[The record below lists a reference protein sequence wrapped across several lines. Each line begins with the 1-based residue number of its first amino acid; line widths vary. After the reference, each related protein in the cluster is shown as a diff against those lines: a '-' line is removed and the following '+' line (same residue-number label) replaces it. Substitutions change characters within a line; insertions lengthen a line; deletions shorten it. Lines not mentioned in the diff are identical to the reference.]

1 MSSRI
6 NLPLLNFSRPQETF
20 AVVDGRA
27 VTREKFLA
35 DMLQVADQLPE
46 QPYAI
51 NLCENRYYFAVGFM
65 AAMLRGQHNL
75 LPPNQLSS
83 TIEEITADYPDSYS
97 LSETAEQFSERLQ
110 THKIEIN
117 LETTSKPDQAPEIS
131 ADHIAAILF
140 TSGSTG
146 KPVANPKTWHQLVK
160 GVELILQR
168 FNLQKGELTSLVAT
182 VPAQHMFGLE
192 CTLLAPLFGNV
203 LLQTERPFYPDD
215 IRQSLEDVSAPRVL
229 ITTPMHIRACITAD
243 CDWPELGFIVSAT
256 DNLSADVAADAELA
270 LSTQVFEI
278 LGCTEAGAFAT
289 RRTVTDKTWRM
300 LPGMRIFD
308 GSDVAAVRGPQL
320 PESAPLQDIVQL
332 HSDTEFELLGRQTDL
347 IKVAGKRA
355 SLNDLNI
362 KLQSIDGVEDG
373 VFIPPDKNNKPG
385 TRLAAIIV
393 APETTVES
401 VLAALG
407 KVLDPVFFPRPLL
420 KADKLPRNATGKLPR
435 EALLQLLRQIHCM
448 SFTKEFSIPTSH
460 PSLPGHFPD
469 NPVVPGVVIL
479 QQIEIAFQNWQK
491 NVVLSGWPQV
501 KFLQPVSPDQKVEV
515 KFDLKNN
522 QQAGFKCVSADK
534 VVASGIFEFQRMEK
548 K

>member
-1 MSSRI
+1 MSSRTK
-6 NLPLLNFSRPQETF
+6 LPLLNFSQPHGTF
-20 AVVDGRA
+20 AVIDSKPVDRQ
-27 VTREKFLA
+27 KFLA
-35 DMLQVADQLPE
+35 DIQYAAASLPD

-51 NLCENRYYFAVGFM
+51 NLCENRYYFAVAFV
-65 AAMLRGQHNL
+65 AVILRGQHNL
-75 LPPNQLSS
+75 LPPNQLS
-83 TIEEITADYPDSYS
+83 TTLEEIAADYPGCYS

-110 THKIEIN
+110 THKIEIRTGTD
-117 LETTSKPDQAPEIS
+117 EKPDEAPEVPEN
-131 ADHIAAILF
+131 HIAAILF

-160 GVELILQR
+160 GVELVLQR
-168 FNLQKGELTSLVAT
+168 FNLQKEKLTSLVAT
-182 VPAQHMFGLE
+182 IPAQHMFGLE

-203 LLQTERPFYPDD
+203 LLQTGRPFYPDD

-243 CDWPELGFIVSAT
+243 CDWPELEFVISAT
-256 DNLSADVAADAELA
+256 DNLSVDVAVDAELA

-289 RRTVTDKTWRM
+289 RRTVTDKTWQT

-308 GSDVAAVRGPQL
+308 GSGAATVQGPQL
-320 PESAPLQDIVQL
+320 PEAVPLQDIVQL

-373 VFIPPDKNNKPG
+373 VFIAPDKNNKPG
-385 TRLAAIIV
+385 IRLAAIIV

-401 VLAALG
+401 VLAELG
-407 KVLDPVFFPRPLL
+407 KVLDPVFLPRPLL

-435 EALLQLLRQIHCM
+435 EALLQLLRKI
-448 SFTKEFSIPTSH
+448 
-460 PSLPGHFPD
+460 
-469 NPVVPGVVIL
+469 N
-479 QQIEIAFQNWQK
+479 
-491 NVVLSGWPQV
+491 
-501 KFLQPVSPDQKVEV
+501 
-515 KFDLKNN
+515 
-522 QQAGFKCVSADK
+522 
-534 VVASGIFEFQRMEK
+534 
-548 K
+548 